1 MPSSRFFKLPDEKRS
16 KILRAVHSELA
27 EFPVDELS
35 INRIIHSAGIP
46 RGSFYQYFKDKDDLL
61 EYVFSDFRQVM
72 TREIKASIE
81 RNQGDMFEV
90 GMDILKKIVAM
101 GSREENRRIFVNVFS
116 YVKVAQSSL
125 ERVIADEEALVDGFV
140 RYIDRSRLKFTSDEE
155 VRELMKLGLALFK
168 DSVCRCFADIDNAPA
183 IMETFRKRIEIIKYG
198 AWKQS

>member
-1 MPSSRFFKLPDEKRS
+1 MPSSRFLKLPEEKRS

-27 EFPVDELS
+27 QFPVDELS
-35 INRIIHSAGIP
+35 INRIIHSADIS
-46 RGSFYQYFKDKDDLL
+46 RGSFYQYFEDKDDLL

-72 TREIKASIE
+72 TKEIKASIE
-81 RNQGDMFEV
+81 RNRGDMFEV

-101 GSREENRRIFVNVFS
+101 GSREENRRIFVNVFL

-125 ERVIADEEALVDGFV
+125 ERVIADEEALVNGFV

-168 DSVCRCFADIDNAPA
+168 DSICRCFADIDNASE
-183 IMETFRKRIEIIKYG
+183 IMDNFRKRVEIIKYG

>member
-1 MPSSRFFKLPDEKRS
+1 MPSSRFLKLPEEKRS

-27 EFPVDELS
+27 QFPVDELS
-35 INRIIHSAGIP
+35 INRIIHSADIS
-46 RGSFYQYFKDKDDLL
+46 RGSFYQYFEDKDDLL
-61 EYVFSDFRQVM
+61 EYVFFYFRNSM
-72 TREIKASIE
+72 TQEIKASIE

-101 GSREENRRIFVNVFS
+101 GSREENRRIFVNVFL

-125 ERVIADEEALVDGFV
+125 ERVIADEEALVNGFV

-168 DSVCRCFADIDNAPA
+168 DSICRCFADIDNASE
-183 IMETFRKRIEIIKYG
+183 IMDNFRKRIEIIKYG

>member
-35 INRIIHSAGIP
+35 INRIIHSAGIS

-140 RYIDRSRLKFTSDEE
+140 RYIDRSKLKFTSDEE

>member
-35 INRIIHSAGIP
+35 INRIIHSAGIS

-90 GMDILKKIVAM
+90 GMDILKKNSCDGQPGGKPQDFCQCV
-101 GSREENRRIFVNVFS
+101 FVCQGCAEQPR
-116 YVKVAQSSL
+116 KG
-125 ERVIADEEALVDGFV
+125 D
-140 RYIDRSRLKFTSDEE
+140 
-155 VRELMKLGLALFK
+155 
-168 DSVCRCFADIDNAPA
+168 CR
-183 IMETFRKRIEIIKYG
+183 
-198 AWKQS
+198 

>member
-35 INRIIHSAGIP
+35 INRIIHSAGIS

-183 IMETFRKRIEIIKYG
+183 IMETFMKRIEIIKYG

>member
-1 MPSSRFFKLPDEKRS
+1 MLSSRFFKLPDEKRS
-16 KILRAVHSELA
+16 KILKAVHSELA

-35 INRIIHSAGIP
+35 INRIIHSAGIS

-72 TREIKASIE
+72 IREIKASIE

-125 ERVIADEEALVDGFV
+125 ERVIADEEALVNGFV

-168 DSVCRCFADIDNAPA
+168 DSICRCFADIDNASE
-183 IMETFRKRIEIIKYG
+183 IMDNFRKRVEIIKYG

>member
-35 INRIIHSAGIP
+35 INRIIHDADIS

-72 TREIKASIE
+72 TREIKDSIE
-81 RNQGDMFEV
+81 QNQGDMFEV
-90 GMDILKKIVAM
+90 GMEILEKIVAM

-140 RYIDRSRLKFTSDEE
+140 KYIDRSRLKFTSDEE

-168 DSVCRCFADIDNAPA
+168 DSVCRCFADIDNVTEV
-183 IMETFRKRIEIIKYG
+183 MENFRKRVDIIKYG

>member
-27 EFPVDELS
+27 EFSVDELS
-35 INRIIHSAGIP
+35 INRIIHSAGIS

>member
-16 KILRAVHSELA
+16 KILKAALSELA
-27 EFPVDELS
+27 QFPVDDIS
-35 INRIIHSAGIP
+35 INRIIHSADIS
-46 RGSFYQYFKDKDDLL
+46 RGSFYQYFEDKDDLL

-72 TREIKASIE
+72 TKEIKDSIE
-81 RNQGDMFEV
+81 QNQGDMFEV
-90 GMDILKKIVAM
+90 GMEILEKIVAM

>member
-35 INRIIHSAGIP
+35 INRIIHSAGIS
-46 RGSFYQYFKDKDDLL
+46 RGSFYQYFEDKDDLL
-61 EYVFSDFRQVM
+61 EYVFSDFRNSMIQ
-72 TREIKASIE
+72 EIKASIE
-81 RNQGDMFEV
+81 VNCGDMFAV
-90 GMDILKKIVAM
+90 GMDMLEKIVAT
-101 GSREENRRIFVNVFS
+101 GSKDENRRIFVNVFS
-116 YVKVAQSSL
+116 YAKVAQSSL
-125 ERVIADEEALVDGFV
+125 ERVIADEEALVNGFV

-168 DSVCRCFADIDNAPA
+168 DSICRCFADIDNASE
-183 IMETFRKRIEIIKYG
+183 IMDNFRKRVEIIKYG

>member
-35 INRIIHSAGIP
+35 INRIIHSAGIS
-46 RGSFYQYFKDKDDLL
+46 RGSFYQYFEDKDDLL
-61 EYVFSDFRQVM
+61 EYVFSDFRNSM
-72 TREIKASIE
+72 TQEIKASIE

-101 GSREENRRIFVNVFS
+101 GSREENRRIFVNVFL

-125 ERVIADEEALVDGFV
+125 ERVNEEALVNGFV

-168 DSVCRCFADIDNAPA
+168 DSICRCFADIDNASE
-183 IMETFRKRIEIIKYG
+183 IMDNFRKRVEIIKYG

>member
-35 INRIIHSAGIP
+35 INRIIHSAGIS

-101 GSREENRRIFVNVFS
+101 GSREENRRIFVNVFL

-125 ERVIADEEALVDGFV
+125 ERVIADEEALVNGFV

>member
-35 INRIIHSAGIP
+35 INRIIHSAGIS

-61 EYVFSDFRQVM
+61 EHVFSDFRQVM

-81 RNQGDMFEV
+81 QNQGDMFEV

-140 RYIDRSRLKFTSDEE
+140 RYIDRNRLKFTSDEE

>member
-35 INRIIHSAGIP
+35 INRIIHSAGIS

-72 TREIKASIE
+72 PREIKASIE

-140 RYIDRSRLKFTSDEE
+140 RYIDRNRLKFTSDEE

>member
-16 KILRAVHSELA
+16 KILSAVHSELA

-35 INRIIHSAGIP
+35 INRIIHSADIS
-46 RGSFYQYFKDKDDLL
+46 RGSFYQYFEDKDDLL

-72 TREIKASIE
+72 TKEIKDSIE
-81 RNQGDMFEV
+81 QNQGDMFEV
-90 GMDILKKIVAM
+90 GMEILEKIVAM
-101 GSREENRRIFVNVFS
+101 GSREENRRTFVNVFS

>member
-35 INRIIHSAGIP
+35 INRIIHSASIS

-168 DSVCRCFADIDNAPA
+168 DSLQ
-183 IMETFRKRIEIIKYG
+183 IKSQAYFDEH
-198 AWKQS
+198 

>member
-35 INRIIHSAGIP
+35 INRIIHSAGIS

-125 ERVIADEEALVDGFV
+125 ERVIADEEALVNGFV

>member
-35 INRIIHSAGIP
+35 INRIIHSAGIS

-125 ERVIADEEALVDGFV
+125 ERVIADEEELVDGFV
-140 RYIDRSRLKFTSDEE
+140 KYIDRSRLKFTSDEE

>member
-35 INRIIHSAGIP
+35 INRIIHSAGIS
-46 RGSFYQYFKDKDDLL
+46 RGSFYQYFEDKDDLL

-72 TREIKASIE
+72 TREIKDSIE
-81 RNQGDMFEV
+81 QNQGDMFEV
-90 GMDILKKIVAM
+90 GMEILEKIVAM

-125 ERVIADEEALVDGFV
+125 ERVIADEEALVNGFV

>member
-1 MPSSRFFKLPDEKRS
+1 
-16 KILRAVHSELA
+16 
-27 EFPVDELS
+27 
-35 INRIIHSAGIP
+35 
-46 RGSFYQYFKDKDDLL
+46 
-61 EYVFSDFRQVM
+61 
-72 TREIKASIE
+72 
-81 RNQGDMFEV
+81 MFEV

-168 DSVCRCFADIDNAPA
+168 DSVCRCFADIDNASA

>member
-35 INRIIHSAGIP
+35 INRIIHSAGIS

-72 TREIKASIE
+72 PREIKASIE

>member
-1 MPSSRFFKLPDEKRS
+1 MPGKPSDCTTDGVKDCYQCSDC
-16 KILRAVHSELA
+16 H
-27 EFPVDELS
+27 
-35 INRIIHSAGIP
+35 
-46 RGSFYQYFKDKDDLL
+46 QYFEDKDDLL
-61 EYVFSDFRQVM
+61 EYVFSDFRNSM
-72 TREIKASIE
+72 TQEIKASIE

-101 GSREENRRIFVNVFS
+101 GSREENRRIFVNVFL

-125 ERVIADEEALVDGFV
+125 ERVIADEEALVNGFV

-168 DSVCRCFADIDNAPA
+168 DSICRCFADIDNASE
-183 IMETFRKRIEIIKYG
+183 IMDNFRKRVEIIKYG

>member
-35 INRIIHSAGIP
+35 INRIIHSAGIS

-61 EYVFSDFRQVM
+61 EYVFSDFRQVI

-125 ERVIADEEALVDGFV
+125 ERVIADEEALVGGFV